1 MPEDPEDKHLKNI
14 AKALRSAG
22 LKAARKKL
30 RRNLNPKPPRR
41 KDWSDTGLDE
51 SDENAYGQVQK
62 IMPRD
67 EADRRRALEQAAF
80 RSAGDEGSVS
90 PPEPPN
96 AGRMA
101 GTVVAVSSGSCRVL
115 QNGRELACG
124 IRGNLSA
131 ADSVFTNPVAV
142 GDEVVVSEEAS
153 GGAMVEAVLP
163 RRTTLSR
170 PDVFRRH
177 RQQMV
182 VANADQLLVVS
193 SWLQPSIWL
202 ELIDRY
208 LIAALRSGLEPI
220 ICVNKVDLAD
230 DEAELQETMRP
241 YDELNYRI
249 ALTSAQTGEGVDE
262 VRRLLAGRTT
272 VLAGL
277 SGTGKSSLLSL
288 VQPGLNLKTG
298 AVNMSRGRTE
308 GSHTTV
314 QATMFRLDLGG
325 SVIDTPGIQEFGL
338 SGLRC
343 HELAGFYPEIA
354 ALAPGCR
361 FSNCSHVEEPDC
373 AVVAAQGADTLA
385 ACRYHSY
392 KTIHATLPE

>member
-1 MPEDPEDKHLKNI
+1 LPEDPEDKHLKNI
-14 AKALRSAG
+14 AKTLRSAG

-30 RRNLNPKPPRR
+30 RRNLNRKPPRR
-41 KDWSDTGLDE
+41 KDWSDAGLDE

-62 IMPRD
+62 VMPRD
-67 EADRRRALEQAAF
+67 EGDRRRALEQAAF
-80 RSAGDEGSVS
+80 QPDGDRGSAS
-90 PPEPPN
+90 PPEPPH

-115 QNGRELACG
+115 LNGHELACG

-142 GDEVVVSEEAS
+142 GDEVVVSEEVS

-163 RRTTLSR
+163 RRTTLAR

-182 VANADQLLVVS
+182 VANADQLLIVS
-193 SWLQPSIWL
+193 SWLEPTIWL

-249 ALTSAQTGEGVDE
+249 ALTSAETGEGVDE
-262 VRRLLAGRTT
+262 LRRLLAGRTT

-277 SGTGKSSLLSL
+277 SGTGKSSLLSA
-288 VQPGLNLKTG
+288 VQPGMNLKTG
-298 AVNMSRGRTE
+298 AVNISRGRTE

-338 SGLRC
+338 AGLRRN
-343 HELAGFYPEIA
+343 ELAGFYPEID

-373 AVVAAQGADTLA
+373 AVAAAQGADTLA
-385 ACRYHSY
+385 ASRYHSY